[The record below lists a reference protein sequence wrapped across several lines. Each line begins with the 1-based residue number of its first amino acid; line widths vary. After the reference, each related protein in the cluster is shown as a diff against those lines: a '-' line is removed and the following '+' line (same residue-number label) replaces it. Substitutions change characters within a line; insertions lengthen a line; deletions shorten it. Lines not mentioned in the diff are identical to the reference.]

1 MAGWFNPAIFIN
13 VLIGSSDK
21 VYFDFP
27 GGESQSWAKSK
38 SGRNVMA
45 KQLSFTKHEHEVL
58 PDLRQK
64 LNKAE
69 STEDV
74 KKFFIYTALELL
86 EKIFEGE
93 MRFDYEDIAL
103 TPGSI
108 SHYTVSQRLLSSE
121 VFTSVWNHSDLPHLM
136 GRLAESAVNR
146 YRHLEKH
153 PEKTDAKIRI

>member
-1 MAGWFNPAIFIN
+1 MAGRFNPAIFIGD
-13 VLIGSSDK
+13 LIVRCDE
-21 VYFDFP
+21 VYFDIL
-27 GGESQSWAKSK
+27 GGGLNHGQNPKA
-38 SGRNVMA
+38 GRNIMA

-93 MRFDYEDIAL
+93 MHFDYEDIAL
-103 TPGSI
+103 TPGST
-108 SHYTVSQRLLSSE
+108 SNYTVSQRLLSSE
-121 VFTSVWNHSDLPHLM
+121 AFTSVWNHSDLPNLM
-136 GRLAESAVNR
+136 GRLAESAINR